1 MLQIQSKALGNCEIE
16 EKQLIRFS
24 NGLFGFESHTEF
36 ALLDAMQRPFYW
48 LQSLR
53 DVDISF
59 LLINPYLFRSD
70 YVLEVPDS
78 DIEEIGTPD
87 PDDILVFAIVTVPE
101 DVREMTANLQGPVII
116 NRRDSLG
123 RQSIHLDPNWK
134 TRHRILGEADGKRDN
149 AC

>member
-1 MLQIQSKALGNCEIE
+1 MLRIQSKAHGSCDIDD
-16 EKQLIRFS
+16 KQLIRFA
-24 NGLFGFESHTEF
+24 NGLFGFEKHIEF
-36 ALLDAMQRPFYW
+36 ALLDATQHPFYW

-78 DIEEIGTPD
+78 DIEEIGSPD

-101 DVREMTANLQGPVII
+101 DVREMTANLQGPLII
-116 NRRDSLG
+116 NRRDGLG
-123 RQSIHLDPNWK
+123 RQSIHLNSTWK
-134 TRHRILGEADGKRDN
+134 TRHRIIGEADSTQDN

>member
-1 MLQIQSKALGNCEIE
+1 MLRIQSKALGSCEIE
-16 EKQLIRFS
+16 DKQLIRFS
-24 NGLFGFESHTEF
+24 NGLFGFEGHTEF
-36 ALLDAMQRPFYW
+36 ALLDATQRPFYW
-48 LQSLR
+48 LQSLQ

-78 DIEEIGTPD
+78 DIEELGAPD

-101 DVREMTANLQGPVII
+101 DVLEMTANLQGPVII

-123 RQSIHLDPNWK
+123 RQSIQLNPRWK
-134 TRHRILGEADGKRDN
+134 TRHRILGESSDKRDTE
-149 AC
+149 C